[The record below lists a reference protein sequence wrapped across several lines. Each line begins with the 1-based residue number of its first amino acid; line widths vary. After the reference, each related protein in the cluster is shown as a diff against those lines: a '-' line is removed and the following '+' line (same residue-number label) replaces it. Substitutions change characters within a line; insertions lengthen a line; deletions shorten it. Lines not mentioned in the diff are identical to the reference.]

1 MRGLS
6 DSLSDLQS
14 REPARGPKSM
24 LSHSTASSD
33 SSLSPRTP
41 AHPSS
46 SHQPTSK
53 ETARKGSVAAG
64 TQLDMQTMQQMQ
76 RQLGKGSRA
85 CIIM

>member
-53 ETARKGSVAAG
+53 ECVLIMDWIVTSSLAIIAAG
-64 TQLDMQTMQQMQ
+64 VGLQ
-76 RQLGKGSRA
+76 GRA
-85 CIIM
+85 L